1 MILTDK
7 IVIKMLREIRDKI
20 INNEEIND
28 KERNLITT
36 LIMYTIADLGGEI
49 VNDSSGRKK
58 EA

>member
-20 INNEEIND
+20 INKQEIND

-49 VNDSSGRKK
+49 VNDSSGREK

>member
-7 IVIKMLREIRDKI
+7 IVIKMLRKIRDKI
-20 INNEEIND
+20 INKEEIND

-36 LIMYTIADLGGEI
+36 LIMYTIEDLGGEI
-49 VNDSSGRKK
+49 VNDSSGREK